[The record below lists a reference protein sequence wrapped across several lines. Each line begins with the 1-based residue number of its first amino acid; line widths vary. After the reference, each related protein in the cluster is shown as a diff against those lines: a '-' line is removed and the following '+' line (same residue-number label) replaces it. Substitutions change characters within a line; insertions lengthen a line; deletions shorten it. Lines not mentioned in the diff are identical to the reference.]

1 MDKVSADVLL
11 DKLRLMFLSGDS
23 HQIELAFM
31 LAKSNDLDLGPIESG
46 IKKILSVSEIKPRL
60 GDWSHAQLQNLIYP
74 LNMVLTLCIEDCEM
88 KQLPNEIGFFRN
100 LGIVELHGI
109 GLEKI
114 GNGIQYLSKLRSF
127 SAKNN
132 CLEYLPESFGN
143 LKKLRSLNLHDNR
156 LKKLPDSLQQL
167 EELELIQIS
176 KNPDLRSLPNW
187 LTRLPSLKKLILD
200 KDVFQEQIP
209 ESLLPLP
216 DRLTVE
222 WEQIVPM
229 FK

>member
-74 LNMVLTLCIEDCEM
+74 LNMVLTLCIEDCKM

-114 GNGIQYLSKLRSF
+114 GNGIQYLCKLRSF

-132 CLEYLPESFGN
+132 CLEYLPESIGN